1 MSDDYFSRRAKFLF
15 IGIIAFFIFL
25 SLRLTYLQTFN
36 ATSLSAKAESQ
47 GRLIQELSPFR
58 GRILD
63 RNGEELAVDVQLY
76 SLAANP
82 RRTKNPE
89 YLAQELS
96 RLLNLPI
103 EFVRGRLLRDKE
115 FVWIKRQL
123 SSEETEEIQSMDFD
137 ELILRPEWKRVY
149 PNGELASQVIGFANI
164 DNVGL
169 EGIEA
174 RYESYLKGVAGYK
187 SSIKDVRRREVVSR
201 QRVLVMPTDGFD
213 IQLTLD
219 SVLQHAADKL
229 LAQACKKYRA
239 LGGSLIVMDAVNG
252 DVLALS
258 NSPRTNLNEP
268 RGSDASKRRNRA
280 ITDMFEP
287 GSIFKLIT
295 MSAALAEKVVK
306 QNDIVFCENGQWR
319 TGGRL
324 LHDAHPYGD
333 LSVID
338 VLVKSS
344 NIGTAKIAKKI
355 GKEKLYAMIKRFGF
369 GNRTGIDLPGEIN
382 GLITHPKNW
391 SATSISSVPMGQ
403 EVGVTAIQMVSAVSA
418 IVNGGL
424 LPKPRIVAHIG
435 PRDGEA
441 VKTFSPEIQ
450 RRVISE
456 EVSEIV
462 KNMMVQ
468 VVQRGTGRRARV
480 EGELVGGKTGT
491 AQKIDENG
499 AYSHSSFI
507 SSFAGFIERDGRIF
521 AILATIDDPKPQYYG
536 GTVAAPIV
544 GAMAKV
550 IANYLF

>member
-1 MSDDYFSRRAKFLF
+1 MSDDYFSRRAQFLF
-15 IGIIAFFIFL
+15 IGILAFFIFL
-25 SLRLTYLQTFN
+25 SFRLAFLQTVNF
-36 ATSLSAKAESQ
+36 TSLTAKAELQ
-47 GRLIQELSPFR
+47 GRLIQELTPFR

-63 RNGEELAVDVQLY
+63 RNGEELAIDVQLY

-82 RRTKNPE
+82 RKIKNPE
-89 YLAQELS
+89 NLAQYLS
-96 RLLNLPI
+96 KTLNLSL
-103 EFVRGRLLRDKE
+103 EFVRDRLSRDKE
-115 FVWIKRQL
+115 FVWLKRQL
-123 SSEETEEIQSMDFD
+123 SPDETDEIQAQNLS
-137 ELILRPEWKRVY
+137 ELILRPEWSRVY
-149 PNGELASQVIGFANI
+149 PNGDLAAQVIGFANI

-219 SVLQHAADKL
+219 AVLQHAADKL
-229 LAQACKKYRA
+229 LDQACQKYNA
-239 LGGSLIVMDAVNG
+239 LGGALVVMDALNG

-258 NSPRTNLNEP
+258 NNPRVNLNDS
-268 RGSDASKRRNRA
+268 RNSDASQRRNRA

-295 MSAALAEKVVK
+295 MCAALEENIVK
-306 QNDIVFCENGQWR
+306 PTDVVFCENGQWK
-319 TGGRL
+319 TGGRV

-333 LSVID
+333 LSVVD

-344 NIGTAKIAKKI
+344 NIGTAKIAIKI
-355 GKEKLYAMIKRFGF
+355 GKEKLYAMIKNFGF

-391 SATSISSVPMGQ
+391 SATSISSVPMGH
-403 EVGVTAIQMVSAVSA
+403 EVGVTAIQMVTAVSA
-418 IVNGGL
+418 IANGGL
-424 LPKPRIVAHIG
+424 LPKPRIVSHIG
-435 PRDGEA
+435 PRDGEV
-441 VKTFSPEIQ
+441 VKAFMPQIQ
-450 RRVISE
+450 RRVLSE

-462 KNMMVQ
+462 KNMMIQ
-468 VVQRGTGRRARV
+468 VVQRGTGRNARV

-491 AQKIDENG
+491 AQKLDENG
-499 AYSHSSFI
+499 AYSHSNFI
-507 SSFAGFIERDGRIF
+507 SSFAGFIEHDGRIF
-521 AILATIDDPKPQYYG
+521 AILASIDDPKPQYYG